1 MPAENMT
8 IENSSQKNVWKGLVA
23 KYQKSN
29 SLKSAWQIANTF
41 LPFISL
47 LYLMYLSTGINY
59 GLTLLL
65 AVPAAGFVI
74 RLFIIQ
80 HDCGH
85 RSFFSSRKAND
96 TAGFLL
102 SIFTLTPYHYW
113 KKSHSIHHAG
123 TGNLDQRGIG
133 DIYTMT
139 VNEYSQLSA
148 WGKLKY
154 RTYRNPFILFI
165 VLPFFLFTV
174 IYRFPSYITKELKPF
189 HKSVY
194 ITDLLIGLLA
204 GGIIWSIGIQAFLM
218 ILIPVYFISSTAGMW
233 IFYVQHQ
240 FEDTYW
246 NSSEEWDYTQAAIKG
261 SSYYKLPKVLQWF
274 TGNIGFHHIHHLS
287 PKIPNYRLENCHN
300 ENPEF
305 RKAKVLTLRSSMRS
319 ILLDLWDEKRK
330 KLISFYRFKRL
341 NHEMNYIP

>member
-1 MPAENMT
+1 MPVS
-8 IENSSQKNVWKGLVA
+8 NSPQIFVWKSLVA
-23 KYQKSN
+23 KYQKSDV
-29 SLKSAWQIANTF
+29 LKSIWQIANSF
-41 LPFISL
+41 LPFIVI
-47 LYLMYLSTGINY
+47 LYLMYFSMDVSY

-65 AVPAAGFVI
+65 ALPAAGFVI

-85 RSFFSSRKAND
+85 RSFFNSRKAND
-96 TAGFLL
+96 VTGFLL

-113 KKSHSIHHAG
+113 KKSHSMHHASV
-123 TGNLDQRGIG
+123 GNLEQRGIG

-139 VNEYSQLSA
+139 VEEYSRLSS

-154 RTYRNPFILFI
+154 RMYRNPFTLFV
-165 VLPFFLFTV
+165 VLPYFLFTV
-174 IYRFPSYITKELKPF
+174 VYRFPSYRQKELRPF

-194 ITDLLIGLLA
+194 LTDLLLGLLA
-204 GGIIWSIGIQAFLM
+204 AGIIWFIGWQSFLM
-218 ILIPVYFISSTAGMW
+218 IQIPVYFISSTTGMW

-246 NSSEEWDYTQAAIKG
+246 NSSDEWDYTKAAIDG

-287 PKIPNYRLENCHN
+287 PKIPNYRLEKCHK
-300 ENPEF
+300 ENPVF
-305 RKAKVLTLRSSMRS
+305 QKAKILTLRSSLRS
-319 ILLDLWDEKRK
+319 ILLNLWDEKRK

-341 NHEMNYIP
+341 KHEMNLIP